1 MLTETI
7 PPKAPNN
14 TKSSN
19 LTKENTVKVF
29 LKTTIPKKEITKNIK
44 KPEEQP
50 TRSPWCFLK
59 LADTNPEKKA
69 PIINETNEK
78 KLNKPGNIKENFEN
92 IKESNKENKKEINKP
107 INTGTRKALIFF
119 HENTL
124 TWALTLLFT
133 KVSKTF
139 NHEI

>member
-14 TKSSN
+14 IKSNS

-29 LKTTIPKKEITKNIK
+29 LKTTIPTKEITKNIK
-44 KPEEQP
+44 KPEKQP

-59 LADTNPEKKA
+59 LTDTNPETKA

-92 IKESNKENKKEINKP
+92 IKESKNENKKEINKP
-107 INTGTRKALIFF
+107 INTETRKALIFLN
-119 HENTL
+119 ENTL
-124 TWALTLLFT
+124 TRALTLLLT